1 MTSRLQSLREQ
12 TQISIARSGAPFR
25 SQPLTSEPLTR
36 VHSGR
41 TISSLNE
48 SFSHLDHAQPL
59 QPDRSTGATASL
71 DFSISGGGGALFGGG
86 SDAIIPAHR
95 DGSSAASGSGI
106 VLLPH
111 RADADARSVLLMQ
124 ELEEMKQLLKAER
137 DARMALERKVAV
149 LSHWKD
155 ACDSDVQDCKG
166 RVDTIDQ
173 KLHLDMQRL
182 SSRMSEERSKLAAG
196 ERAGFRA

>member
-12 TQISIARSGAPFR
+12 TQISIARSGAPCR

-71 DFSISGGGGALFGGG
+71 DVSISGGGGGLWGG
-86 SDAIIPAHR
+86 SSDAFIPAHR
-95 DGSSAASGSGI
+95 DVSSASSGSGM
-106 VLLPH
+106 LHPQ
-111 RADADARSVLLMQ
+111 RADADARCALLVQ

-196 ERAGFRA
+196 KRAGIRA